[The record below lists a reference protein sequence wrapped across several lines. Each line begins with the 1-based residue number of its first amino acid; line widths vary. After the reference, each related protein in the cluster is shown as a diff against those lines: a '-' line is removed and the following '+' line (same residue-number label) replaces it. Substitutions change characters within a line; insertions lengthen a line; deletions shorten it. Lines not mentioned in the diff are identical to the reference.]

1 MILIFKN
8 INYKLFYIH
17 KSLYL
22 NWFVILVLHYHSK
35 INLFHKAL
43 LKNIHIR
50 VYNIVCKF
58 KIINRY
64 SYYVTY
70 NQLLFFKIFLCILLL

>member
-22 NWFVILVLHYHSK
+22 NWFVILVLQYHSK

-43 LKNIHIR
+43 YKTYTYEYIILYVNLKLLTGTHIM
-50 VYNIVCKF
+50 
-58 KIINRY
+58 
-64 SYYVTY
+64 
-70 NQLLFFKIFLCILLL
+70 